1 VVDEAYGQF
10 APWSALALVDED
22 VPLVVTRTFS
32 KTWSMAAARLGYL
45 VGPSWLVAELDKVVL
60 PYHLDTAKQ
69 IAGVLALT
77 FVDEMEERIARVV
90 AERERLV
97 EGLCDL
103 GAHVWPSG
111 ANFVLFRFE
120 RLGGARSGDAIW
132 QGLLDRSVLIR
143 NCASWPRL
151 DDCLR
156 VTVGTPDEND
166 RFLKA
171 LAEVVT

>member
-1 VVDEAYGQF
+1 
-10 APWSALALVDED
+10 
-22 VPLVVTRTFS
+22 
-32 KTWSMAAARLGYL
+32 M
-45 VGPSWLVAELDKVVL
+45 AELEKVVL

-77 FVDEMEERIARVV
+77 FVDEMEDRIARVV
-90 AERERLV
+90 AERERIV

-120 RLGGARSGDAIW
+120 RRRRGTRSGDAIW

-156 VTVGTPDEND
+156 VTVGTADEND

-171 LAEVVT
+171 LAEVVA